1 VIDAT
6 SLGQPL
12 FSGAIWMF
20 AVRWVLRLLSVIS
33 IATLARLLDKNDFGL
48 VALASAVIALPAVL
62 TDLGVEQAII
72 CERAPARGIYN
83 TAWTIRAIQLAIAAA
98 ALYAGGPWIA
108 GFYGDARISPMI
120 QVLSAMVLLKGLE
133 NIWTVSFRKELNFR
147 RDFVYEA
154 ICKVLAVILTIALAV
169 WLRSY
174 WALVYGQVA
183 AAAVRVVISM
193 FIAPEWPRLTFSH
206 WNSIWSFS
214 QWSLAKGAASYLVQ
228 NGDRIILG
236 RLAEAGAVGAY
247 SMGREIAEMPL
258 TEISMP
264 VNRALGPGF
273 SALQNDRPRLIHAL
287 TRSIGAVATLA
298 FPIGIGLA
306 VTATQLVPVFLGSGW
321 EEAVPVLQLLSI
333 ASTITAI
340 RGVMG
345 NTLAV
350 IGHIR
355 SSAIVMWIRGLL
367 LVAIGIP
374 WSIVAG
380 AQGMAGAFL
389 VSEMI
394 TECATV
400 FFYRRHLPL
409 FSMSTLFRA
418 LARPALATLT
428 MSAFVMVAGQMP
440 IESQV
445 LLLLSKVTIGALSYG
460 MAIYLLWHRS
470 GYPDGLESLVLERVR
485 LMGRNG

>member
-1 VIDAT
+1 VIDAP

-33 IATLARLLDKNDFGL
+33 IAALARLLDKNDFGL

-72 CERAPARGIYN
+72 SERNPARGVYN

-108 GFYGDARISPMI
+108 TFYGDPRIAPMV
-120 QVLSAMVLLKGLE
+120 QVLSAMLLLKGLE
-133 NIWTVSFRKELNFR
+133 NIWTVSFRKDLNFR
-147 RDFVYEA
+147 LDFIYEA
-154 ICKVLAVILTIALAV
+154 ASKLLSVVLTIALAV
-169 WLRSY
+169 SLRSY

-193 FIAPEWPRLTFSH
+193 FIAPEWPRITLSH

-214 QWSLAKGAASYLVQ
+214 QWSLAKGAATYVVQ

-273 SALQNDRPRLIHAL
+273 SALQHDTPRLVHAL
-287 TRSIGAVATLA
+287 TRSIAAVATLA

-306 VTATQLVPVFLGSGW
+306 ATAPQLIPVFLGSGW
-321 EEAVPVLQLLSI
+321 DEAIPVLQLLSI

-355 SSAIVMWIRGLL
+355 SSAVVMWIRGVLL
-367 LVAIGIP
+367 IAVGIP
-374 WSIVAG
+374 ASIVAG
-380 AQGMAGAFL
+380 APGMASAFF
-389 VSEMI
+389 VSEVL
-394 TECATV
+394 TVCATV
-400 FFYRRHLPL
+400 IFYRRHLPL
-409 FSMSTLFRA
+409 FSTIAVWRA
-418 LARPALATLT
+418 LLRPAAATLI
-428 MSAFVMVAGQMP
+428 MAAFVIAVGQMA
-440 IESQV
+440 IGSQV
-445 LLLLSKVTIGALSYG
+445 LLLAAEVAIGIAIYG
-460 MAIYLLWHRS
+460 VAIYLLWHRS
-470 GYPDGLESLVLERVR
+470 GYPDGLESLVLERAR
-485 LMGRNG
+485 LMSRNG

>member
-1 VIDAT
+1 MINAA

-20 AVRWVLRLLSVIS
+20 AVRWVLRLLSVIN
-33 IATLARLLDKNDFGL
+33 IAILARLLDKDDFGL

-72 CERAPARGIYN
+72 SERDPARGVYN

-98 ALYAGGPWIA
+98 ALYVGGPWIA
-108 GFYGDARISPMI
+108 GFYGDPRISPMI

-154 ICKVLAVILTIALAV
+154 ICKLLAVILTIALAV
-169 WLRSY
+169 FLRSY

-193 FIAPEWPRLTFSH
+193 FIAPSGPGSPSVTGTASGPTR
-206 WNSIWSFS
+206 N
-214 QWSLAKGAASYLVQ
+214 GALRRALASYLVQ

-273 SALQNDRPRLIHAL
+273 SALQNDPAPSGPCAHQKPCCSGDARVSDRCWTGCHCDASSS
-287 TRSIGAVATLA
+287 RYSWAVVGRKPCQSCSSCQSRAPLRR
-298 FPIGIGLA
+298 F
-306 VTATQLVPVFLGSGW
+306 
-321 EEAVPVLQLLSI
+321 EA
-333 ASTITAI
+333 
-340 RGVMG
+340 
-345 NTLAV
+345 
-350 IGHIR
+350 
-355 SSAIVMWIRGLL
+355 
-367 LVAIGIP
+367 
-374 WSIVAG
+374 
-380 AQGMAGAFL
+380 
-389 VSEMI
+389 
-394 TECATV
+394 
-400 FFYRRHLPL
+400 
-409 FSMSTLFRA
+409 
-418 LARPALATLT
+418 
-428 MSAFVMVAGQMP
+428 
-440 IESQV
+440 
-445 LLLLSKVTIGALSYG
+445 
-460 MAIYLLWHRS
+460 
-470 GYPDGLESLVLERVR
+470 
-485 LMGRNG
+485 